1 MDMDEMMKELA
12 ISIAETK
19 RDEITAVFNDYKE
32 YMNILDIAFIIDE
45 AFHDMIWNIEKDA
58 KE

>member
-1 MDMDEMMKELA
+1 MNMDEIMKELA

-32 YMNILDIAFIIDE
+32 YMNVLDIAFIIDE
-45 AFHDMIWNIEKDA
+45 VFHDMIWNIERDA

>member
-1 MDMDEMMKELA
+1 MDEMMKELA

-32 YMNILDIAFIIDE
+32 YMNVLDIAFIIDE
-45 AFHDMIWNIEKDA
+45 VFHDMIWNIEKEA
-58 KE
+58 KKE